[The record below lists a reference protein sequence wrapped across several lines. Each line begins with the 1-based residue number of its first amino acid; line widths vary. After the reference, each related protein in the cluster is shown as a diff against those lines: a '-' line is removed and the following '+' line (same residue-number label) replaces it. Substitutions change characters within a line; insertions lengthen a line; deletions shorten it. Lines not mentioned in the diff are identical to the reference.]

1 MSATDDGALDDRG
14 VASEPGDEASAE
26 QLVDEARRWWQTDII
41 DIRPGEIALRGYPIE
56 QLIGNVGF
64 VDTIWLMLR
73 GELPSRAQA
82 ALLESA
88 LVASVDHGPQAPSIA
103 IARMATTCGAPVNG
117 AMASAI
123 NVLDDIHGGPGE
135 QCMELYLEVD
145 AELEQGQGLDDAV
158 RVVLQRR
165 RDAGVTYIPGFGHRF
180 HPLDPRTPRLLSL
193 VDAAAA
199 DGAVSGRFATI
210 GRAVEAAISAGKPRT
225 IPMNVD
231 GVTAVI
237 YCELGFT
244 PTLGRGVFI
253 LARSVGIL
261 AHASEQMVQGGRI
274 KGPVPKSIGYTYT
287 GPARRSVPVDG
298 DERRSTS

>member
-1 MSATDDGALDDRG
+1 MS
-14 VASEPGDEASAE
+14 EESAE
-26 QLVDEARRWWQTDII
+26 DIVDEARQWWRTDII
-41 DIRPGEIALRGYPIE
+41 DVHPGEIALRGYPIQE
-56 QLIGNVGF
+56 LLGRVGF

-73 GELPSRAQA
+73 GELPSSEEA
-82 ALLESA
+82 ALFEAA

-103 IARMATTCGAPVNG
+103 IARMATTCGVPING

-123 NVLDDIHGGPGE
+123 NVLGDVHGGPGQ
-135 QCMELYLEVD
+135 QCMEIYLEID
-145 AELEQGQGLDDAV
+145 AEHEKRGDLGEAV
-158 RVVLQRR
+158 RVVLQRQ
-165 RDAGVTYIPGFGHRF
+165 RDAGVAYVPGFGHRF

-199 DGAVSGRFATI
+199 GGTVDGRFAAI
-210 GRAVEAAISAGKPRT
+210 GRAVEDAISAGRPQR

-244 PTLGRGVFI
+244 PELGRGVFI

-261 AHASEQMVQGGRI
+261 AHAAEQMTQGGRI
-274 KGPVPKSIGYTYT
+274 KGPMPKSIGYTYT
-287 GPARRSVPVDG
+287 GPARRSVPVDD